1 VLRKLSI
8 IVHKKLVRKTEDLR
22 INSWKM
28 EEEVVCDEQL
38 NVSCDEI
45 NMLDDVEESSEIQ
58 P

>member
-1 VLRKLSI
+1 MLRKLSI

>member
-1 VLRKLSI
+1 MSRKLSI
-8 IVHKKLVRKTEDLR
+8 IVHKKLARKTEDLK

-28 EEEVVCDEQL
+28 GEEFVCEEQL

>member
-1 VLRKLSI
+1 
-8 IVHKKLVRKTEDLR
+8 
-22 INSWKM
+22 M
-28 EEEVVCDEQL
+28 GEEVVCEKQL